1 MSAFTFPA
9 QCTYDPSQ
17 GTVRVAVG
25 LAKYDPKAD
34 PTKDENKWSLFKDSM
49 KGLSEEAQTWQQGVF
64 DNKVLQKLRKIGISS
79 KTLADV
85 AKEKKFEVG
94 GNIMLAIE
102 FSVSGGE
109 FVLKE
114 GYGAIEAKIKASM
127 DGQYAGVVYGI
138 SGGADGSFG
147 LTASRQV
154 CSNNA
159 PLSWNLKLSLTP
171 NLKVYAG
178 VGIQHVASASAYGL
192 LKLPFNWSFNQKAID
207 IALSGEVG
215 MQAKVFIFKTE
226 IPLISGT
233 LGPKYFYYG
242 KVQFTRDYTG

>member
-1 MSAFTFPA
+1 MAVQNKTKIADIEDNALYKTLKNGKYSLGGSNGISITFPKDWALIGGKSLDMSAFTFPA

-17 GTVRVAVG
+17 GTVGVAVG

-102 FSVSGGE
+102 FSVSDGHA
-109 FVLKE
+109 VLR
-114 GYGAIEAKIKASM
+114 YNDALC
-127 DGQYAGVVYGI
+127 GQLY
-138 SGGADGSFG
+138 
-147 LTASRQV
+147 
-154 CSNNA
+154 
-159 PLSWNLKLSLTP
+159 
-171 NLKVYAG
+171 
-178 VGIQHVASASAYGL
+178 
-192 LKLPFNWSFNQKAID
+192 
-207 IALSGEVG
+207 
-215 MQAKVFIFKTE
+215 FI
-226 IPLISGT
+226 
-233 LGPKYFYYG
+233 
-242 KVQFTRDYTG
+242 